1 MNADFEKVLK
11 QWWGYDHFR
20 GIQKEIIE
28 SIYAGKDTLG
38 LMPTGGGKSV
48 TFQVPALM
56 KPGVCL
62 VITPLIALMKDQVA
76 NLRKRNIK
84 ATAVYSGMTRHEI
97 ITALENCIFGDYKF
111 LYISPERLSS
121 DLFLSKLKDMQVSFI
136 TVDEAHC
143 ISQWG
148 YDFRPSYLQIGQIRH
163 LLPDIPILALTAT
176 ATEEVVKDIQGQ
188 LGFRQENVFRMSFER
203 KNLAYVVRKTED
215 KHKELIHILKKLPG
229 CAIVY
234 TRNRKGT
241 KEIAGLLNEEG
252 VTAVF
257 YHAGLD
263 SLTRDERQ
271 KAWQENKIRVMV
283 ATNAFGMGID
293 KPDVRCVIHMDM
305 PDSPEAYFQE
315 AGRGGRDGKKAY
327 AILLYNKKDKAILKR
342 RIAETFPDKPFI
354 REVYEHLAYFYQLAM
369 GDGQGITRE
378 FDLDKFC
385 CTFRHFP
392 VPTESALSILTKAG
406 YIEYIPE
413 EENASRVMFLTQRD
427 ELYRL
432 ENHDA
437 DTDRVIQAL
446 LRCYSGLFSDYVY
459 IEEPRIA
466 RMAGVASDLIYP
478 ILISLSRQHVIS
490 YIPRKNVPY
499 IIYTR
504 PRVETSKLYFSEDIY
519 EKRKE
524 AYRQRIEAMVSYAE
538 EDEVCRSRMLLHYF
552 DEYNIHNCGICDVC
566 LQRHDSGLKTGTYEN
581 IKEFVLDW
589 IRNTDGW
596 HGPERVEM
604 ANISNNA
611 IKKALHYMISEQ
623 IVTLKDGQL
632 VISCA

>member
-1 MNADFEKVLK
+1 MNADFERVLK
-11 QWWGYDHFR
+11 QGWGYDHFR

-163 LLPDIPILALTAT
+163 LLLDIPILALTAT

-604 ANISNNA
+604 ANISNDA

>member
-604 ANISNNA
+604 ANISNDA

>member
-163 LLPDIPILALTAT
+163 LLPDVPVLALTAT

-188 LGFRQENVFRMSFER
+188 LGFRRENVFRMSFER

-271 KAWQENKIRVMV
+271 KTWQENKIRVMV

-385 CTFRHFP
+385 CTFKHFP

-504 PRVETSKLYFSEDIY
+504 PRVDTSKLYFSEEIS

-552 DEYNIHNCGICDVC
+552 DEYNVHNCGICDVC

-589 IRNTDGW
+589 VRNTDGW
-596 HGPERVEM
+596 HGPEKVEM
-604 ANISNNA
+604 ANISNDA

-632 VISCA
+632 VVSCA

>member
-385 CTFRHFP
+385 CTFKHFP

-604 ANISNNA
+604 ANISNDA

>member
-121 DLFLSKLKDMQVSFI
+121 DLFLSKLKDMKVSFI

-369 GDGQGITRE
+369 GDGQGVTRE

-604 ANISNNA
+604 ANISNDA

>member
-315 AGRGGRDGKKAY
+315 AGRGGRDGEKAY

-385 CTFRHFP
+385 CTFKHFP

-604 ANISNNA
+604 ANISNDA